1 MSNGSNGL
9 STISVIYIMLT
20 LDVFDL
26 LITETSQTNTWLP
39 TDISLFPFDWSDLVV
54 VIGDDD

>member
-20 LDVFDL
+20 PDVFDL
-26 LITETSQTNTWLP
+26 LITEISQTNTWLP

-54 VIGDDD
+54 VIGDD